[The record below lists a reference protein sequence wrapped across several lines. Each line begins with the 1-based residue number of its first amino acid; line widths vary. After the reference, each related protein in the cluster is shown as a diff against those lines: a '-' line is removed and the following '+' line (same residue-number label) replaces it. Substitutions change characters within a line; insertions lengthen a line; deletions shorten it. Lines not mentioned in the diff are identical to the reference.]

1 MVTPDDRKYALTH
14 EWLMIE
20 ENVGTVGITDHAQ
33 NSLGDITFVELPTV
47 GEAVKKGDEC
57 AVIESVK
64 AASDIYSPATGII
77 SEVNSAVEDSPETIN
92 KDPYGDGW
100 IFRLENMEEAGELVS
115 ADEYE
120 KNLDSE

>member
-1 MVTPDDRKYALTH
+1 
-14 EWLMIE
+14 MIE